1 MAEQKLSQSFVD
13 NAKDLNEDEATALL
27 VEAEQKIRT
36 IKEERN
42 ADAKL
47 SAAKSIVK
55 DLSAGYNSALN
66 YEKAKVNFLLDK
78 IDEIQDGSVNPH
90 SGANDEED

>member
-1 MAEQKLSQSFVD
+1 MGDSQLSQSFVD

-27 VEAEQKIRT
+27 VESEQKIRQ
-36 IKEERN
+36 IKEERA

-47 SAAKSIVK
+47 TAAKSIVK

-66 YEKAKVNFLLDK
+66 YEKSKIGFLLDK
-78 IDEIQDGSVNPH
+78 IQEIQDGSVNPH
-90 SGANDEED
+90 SGANDP

>member
-1 MAEQKLSQSFVD
+1 MGDSKLSQSFVD

-27 VEAEQKIRT
+27 VESEQKIRQ

-42 ADAKL
+42 ADEKL
-47 SAAKSIVK
+47 TAAKNIVK

-66 YEKAKVNFLLDK
+66 YEKSKISFLLDK
-78 IDEIQDGSVNPH
+78 IQEIQDGSVNPT
-90 SGANDEED
+90 SGLNDN

>member
-1 MAEQKLSQSFVD
+1 MSDSKLSQSFVD

-27 VEAEQKIRT
+27 VESEQKIRA

-42 ADAKL
+42 ADEKL
-47 SAAKSIVK
+47 TAAKNIAK

-66 YEKAKVNFLLDK
+66 YEKSKIQFLLDK
-78 IDEIQDGSVNPH
+78 IAEIQDGSVNPH
-90 SGANDEED
+90 SGANV

>member
-1 MAEQKLSQSFVD
+1 MSDSKLSQSFVD

-27 VEAEQKIRT
+27 VESEQKIRL

-42 ADAKL
+42 ADERL
-47 SAAKSIVK
+47 TAAKNIVK

-66 YEKAKVNFLLDK
+66 YEKSKISFLLDK
-78 IDEIQDGSVNPH
+78 IQEIQDGSVNPH
-90 SGANDEED
+90 SGANV

>member
-1 MAEQKLSQSFVD
+1 MGDSKLSQSFVD

-27 VEAEQKIRT
+27 VESEQKIRQ

-42 ADAKL
+42 ADEKL
-47 SAAKSIVK
+47 TAAKNIVK

-66 YEKAKVNFLLDK
+66 YEKAKISFLLDK
-78 IDEIQDGSVNPH
+78 IQEIQDGSVNPH
-90 SGANDEED
+90 SGLNDI